1 MAGKWSMA
9 VRLIPL
15 LTLTLSVLHSTDS
28 QAQQQGF
35 FREGANLHYVW
46 QYENA
51 STQAFALILPEDTAL
66 PPWTAWRSAQA
77 DAFVFQQLMRDAK
90 EQFPDV
96 NFQYRKT
103 ANGGTID
110 YIATQRELIPQ
121 VDSWLTQQRATLFDA
136 YLDQHYYKRHGSD
149 SNMIR
154 PDHVRIATDSSPELL
169 ETAQALQR
177 MIISSATEE
186 QKQRY
191 QNDEKSLVVAGLLN
205 FVQSIPYDPLETL
218 NGLRGVGFLM
228 PEQVLAQNRGDCDSK
243 SALMMSLLMAL
254 YPDLPQAVVYV
265 PNHALLAIKLSR
277 SLGDEETINIDGQ
290 PFIPLEVTGPAEIP
304 PGLTGAKSKEFIQSN
319 QYQYDQIQLTVTNST
334 PN

>member
-1 MAGKWSMA
+1 MAGKRTMA
-9 VRLIPL
+9 TRLIPL
-15 LTLTLSVLHSTDS
+15 FALTLSVLHCTDS
-28 QAQQQGF
+28 QARQQGF
-35 FREGANLHYVW
+35 SREGTRLHYVW
-46 QYENA
+46 QYEDV
-51 STQAFALILPEDTAL
+51 STQAFTLILPDETAL

-77 DAFVFQQLMRDAK
+77 DAFVFQQLMHDAK

-96 NFQYRKT
+96 SFQYRKT
-103 ANGGTID
+103 ADGGTID
-110 YIATQRELIPQ
+110 YIATQRDLIPQ
-121 VDSWLTQQRATLFDA
+121 IDSWLAQQRTTLLDA
-136 YLDQHYYKRHGSD
+136 YLDLHYYKRHSSD
-149 SNMIR
+149 GHMIR
-154 PDHVRIATDSSPELL
+154 PDHVRVATDSSPELQ

-186 QKQRY
+186 QKQHY

-243 SALMMSLLMAL
+243 STLLMSLLMAL
-254 YPDLPQAVVYV
+254 YPDLPQAIVYV

-277 SLGDEETINIDGQ
+277 SIGNEETISIDGQ

-304 PGLTGAKSKEFIQSN
+304 PGLVGEKSQGFIGSN
-319 QYQYDQIQLTVTNST
+319 QYQYDRIQLTVTNST

>member
-1 MAGKWSMA
+1 M
-9 VRLIPL
+9 
-15 LTLTLSVLHSTDS
+15 H
-28 QAQQQGF
+28 
-35 FREGANLHYVW
+35 
-46 QYENA
+46 
-51 STQAFALILPEDTAL
+51 
-66 PPWTAWRSAQA
+66 
-77 DAFVFQQLMRDAK
+77 DAK

-96 NFQYRKT
+96 SFQYRKT
-103 ANGGTID
+103 ADGGTID
-110 YIATQRELIPQ
+110 YIATQRDLIPQ
-121 VDSWLTQQRATLFDA
+121 IDSWLAQQRTTLLDA
-136 YLDQHYYKRHGSD
+136 YLDLHYYKRHSSD
-149 SNMIR
+149 SHMIR
-154 PDHVRIATDSSPELL
+154 PDHVRVATDSSPELQ

-186 QKQRY
+186 QKQHY

-243 SALMMSLLMAL
+243 STLLMSLLMAL
-254 YPDLPQAVVYV
+254 YPDLPQAIVYV

-277 SLGDEETINIDGQ
+277 SIGNEETISIDGQ

-304 PGLTGAKSKEFIQSN
+304 PGLVGEKSQAFIGSN
-319 QYQYDQIQLTVTNST
+319 QYQYDRIQLTVTNST